1 MKGRERKKI
10 KEKILF
16 DILRNHALL
25 QKYAGKVMGEKV
37 IKKKHR
43 SYHNITDFRR
53 FNTFT
58 FIETNFYE
66 QLAKSR
72 ALKSIAET

>member
-37 IKKKHR
+37 IKKK
-43 SYHNITDFRR
+43 T
-53 FNTFT
+53 
-58 FIETNFYE
+58 
-66 QLAKSR
+66 
-72 ALKSIAET
+72 

>member
-1 MKGRERKKI
+1 MHFELSADYWRILRGHRVLRNERKRDK

-37 IKKKHR
+37 I
-43 SYHNITDFRR
+43 
-53 FNTFT
+53 
-58 FIETNFYE
+58 
-66 QLAKSR
+66 
-72 ALKSIAET
+72 

>member
-37 IKKKHR
+37 IKKK
-43 SYHNITDFRR
+43 NIEA
-53 FNTFT
+53 
-58 FIETNFYE
+58 IVISLISEG
-66 QLAKSR
+66 LIH
-72 ALKSIAET
+72 LPL